1 MTYEQFRDLW
11 AGRTVKQIEREI
23 ESMRR
28 YMQRHNA
35 AYVWHGNA
43 MTAPGS
49 LADGDKLSALREAL
63 EIRKAT
69 ATSDALLAASQPAQQ
84 ETVPVILEI
93 PDFLRRDK

>member
-35 AYVWHGNA
+35 AYNWHGKN
-43 MTAPGS
+43 MTTPCS
-49 LADGDKLSALREAL
+49 LADGDKLMALREAL
-63 EIRKAT
+63 AINRGKE
-69 ATSDALLAASQPAQQ
+69 
-84 ETVPVILEI
+84 
-93 PDFLRRDK
+93 